1 MLPCWRVF
9 FLGSPALHNVGTDRL
24 QMVGVRSLH
33 VDNYAAWALRPPD
46 VVNIV
51 LPPTTLEAR
60 HDWDQIQCS
69 TLFLQSISESC
80 NKKNGTVN
88 KMYFVI
94 LFHIVLWVQ
103 CYIKRRGR
111 PKKEEQRTSRA
122 IER

>member
-80 NKKNGTVN
+80 NKK
-88 KMYFVI
+88 ME
-94 LFHIVLWVQ
+94 L
-103 CYIKRRGR
+103 
-111 PKKEEQRTSRA
+111 
-122 IER
+122 